1 MTTNRY
7 GICPGHEWPTPCWP
21 CWRPPGTRRRL
32 ARERAALL
40 GGKITRRHRAC
51 RAGTSRSR
59 GSPGKVAE
67 VPPGLADAYLVS
79 SGRYRRCQLPR
90 RAVAATGPGA
100 RSVVRPNARPGVA
113 DVRLSL
119 LFCLSTQTLRLLP
132 QWQAANASGRS
143 GRDRLVGGTSD
154 PEPDDT
160 RTGQE
165 RAIRPELEKIA
176 RRTLPSGLLNSLY
189 RDGVK
194 RADKEQ
200 PA

>member
-1 MTTNRY
+1 MPRSRVAY
-7 GICPGHEWPTPCWP
+7 PMLAVLAAARDPPSARPGAGSTVRRENNPA
-21 CWRPPGTRRRL
+21 PPGLQGRDIPI
-32 ARERAALL
+32 E
-40 GGKITRRHRAC
+40 
-51 RAGTSRSR
+51 

-132 QWQAANASGRS
+132 QWQAANGA
-143 GRDRLVGGTSD
+143 LLPGT
-154 PEPDDT
+154 
-160 RTGQE
+160 RV
-165 RAIRPELEKIA
+165 IWFWI
-176 RRTLPSGLLNSLY
+176 
-189 RDGVK
+189 
-194 RADKEQ
+194 
-200 PA
+200 